1 MWFREEKEYNLSL
14 LRWEKEMANM
24 VLISMK
30 PSPSLLPRC
39 PQTHENE
46 EPTLL
51 CSLNTLG
58 TYLLL
63 SPPHTPSLS
72 IKGHEMRNFSKV
84 SLQKRGLA
92 SSPVYIC
99 GRESSKRDSLSAA
112 QESRASHGPQARLS
126 GTRWLE
132 PHQYC
137 LVPQR

>member
-1 MWFREEKEYNLSL
+1 
-14 LRWEKEMANM
+14 MANM
-24 VLISMK
+24 VLINIK

-39 PQTHENE
+39 PQTHKNE
-46 EPTLL
+46 ESTPL
-51 CSLNTLG
+51 CSLKTLG

-63 SPPHTPSLS
+63 SPPCTPSLS

-112 QESRASHGPQARLS
+112 EESRTSHGPQARFA
-126 GTRWLE
+126 GTRWLK
-132 PHQYC
+132 PHQSLRDNKC
-137 LVPQR
+137 PRR